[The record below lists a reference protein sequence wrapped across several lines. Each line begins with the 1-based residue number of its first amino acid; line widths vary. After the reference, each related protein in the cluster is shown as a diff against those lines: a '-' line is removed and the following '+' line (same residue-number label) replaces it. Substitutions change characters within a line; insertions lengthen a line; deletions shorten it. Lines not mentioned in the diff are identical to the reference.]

1 MEFKVENDGRNG
13 EDIAIGL
20 IESDWNL
27 KQAEYHDMTPRQMLG
42 INRIRLEFK
51 VFPKLVEDCWVP
63 WINRIR
69 LEFKDKGP
77 KIHRRSS
84 SVLIESDWNLKFAI
98 QLSLVMSNMVLI
110 ESDWNLKIFNIFIKS
125 ERGQRINRIRLEF
138 KAFQMQIH
146 KPYIHGINR
155 IRLKFKV

>member
-84 SVLIESDWNLKFAI
+84 SVLIESDWNLK
-98 QLSLVMSNMVLI
+98 
-110 ESDWNLKIFNIFIKS
+110 IFNIFIKS

>member
-1 MEFKVENDGRNG
+1 MEFKGPTIFSIP
-13 EDIAIGL
+13 IAIPWINRIRLEFKVISTNSLSMPCLGL

-69 LEFKDKGP
+69 LEFKG
-77 KIHRRSS
+77 
-84 SVLIESDWNLKFAI
+84 
-98 QLSLVMSNMVLI
+98 
-110 ESDWNLKIFNIFIKS
+110 
-125 ERGQRINRIRLEF
+125 
-138 KAFQMQIH
+138 
-146 KPYIHGINR
+146 
-155 IRLKFKV
+155 